1 MLWGFFTHVGLSQ
14 RRGERG
20 IGSNTGDPGINKCVI
35 ICFVSIEA
43 VLLRKCIFI
52 GSQYYN

>member
-20 IGSNTGDPGINKCVI
+20 IGSNTGSPGINKCVI

-43 VLLRKCIFI
+43 VLL
-52 GSQYYN
+52 